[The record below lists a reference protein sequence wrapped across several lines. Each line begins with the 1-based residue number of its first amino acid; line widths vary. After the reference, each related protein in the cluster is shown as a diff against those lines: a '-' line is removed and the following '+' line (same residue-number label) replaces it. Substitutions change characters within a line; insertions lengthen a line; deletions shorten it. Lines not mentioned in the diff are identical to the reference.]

1 MALNGPVTKDTTT
14 LALGLA
20 QIRVGVSATNIA
32 SLEPV
37 LTASESIGALTESR
51 FESTVEWWN
60 HESGFPLLEDNVVA
74 LREKASLSG
83 TMEEITPLNLAIG
96 RGNDPTT
103 VPQSGFAAHS
113 GEIKLGDRAVTTA
126 TPDYVRVEARYVYP
140 DGTSI
145 LDIIFPRAQVTSA
158 LELDFQKEDNA
169 KVPVTFEAKRA
180 DSAVTGGHAVWD
192 DRPLGWLKWS

>member
-1 MALNGPVTKDTTT
+1 MALNGPVTVDTTT

-20 QIRVGVSATNIA
+20 QIRVGESATHIA
-32 SLEPV
+32 TLEPALSSSDSV
-37 LTASESIGALTESR
+37 GSLTESR
-51 FESTVEWWN
+51 FESSVEWWN

-83 TMEEITPLNLAIG
+83 MMEEITPLNLAIG
-96 RGNDPTT
+96 RGKDPTT
-103 VPQSGFAAHS
+103 SPQSGFDAHS
-113 GEIKLGDRAVTTA
+113 GEILLGDRAVSAA

-140 DGTSI
+140 DGSST

-158 LELDFQKEDNA
+158 LELDFQKDDNA

-180 DSAVTGGHAVWD
+180 DSEVTDGNAVWD
-192 DRPLGWLKWS
+192 DRPLGWLKWA